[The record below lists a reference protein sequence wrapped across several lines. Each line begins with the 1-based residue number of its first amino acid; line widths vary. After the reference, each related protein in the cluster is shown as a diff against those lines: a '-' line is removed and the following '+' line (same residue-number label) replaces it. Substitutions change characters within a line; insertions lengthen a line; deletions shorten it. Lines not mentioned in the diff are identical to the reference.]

1 MNPLLDTALPT
12 DGLSRRQVLR
22 TGGLVVT
29 LGALV
34 AACGSDRGGSTAP
47 GRIGVAPPQPTLPE
61 GEVDDVV
68 LLRTAQSLEY
78 TALEVYQAA
87 AATGGLSAAETALVD
102 AIVADHTTHAA
113 AVGALIT
120 GLGGEEFQCA
130 NPFLMDRAVNPIVG
144 ALADTDDLHR
154 DLLNVAQALESLAGA
169 SYQALVPM
177 VTDKPARTALMQ
189 IGGEEQRHAT
199 VLARAITPDQVFS
212 PAFFG
217 QPVEKNADGFV
228 VPYAIPSVFGK
239 VSGIDLVVGKRND
252 EGSRFSVQ
260 LQTPAANTLV
270 YGYQTC

>member
-1 MNPLLDTALPT
+1 VNPLLDTALPT

-29 LGALV
+29 LGALA
-34 AACGSDRGGSTAP
+34 AACGSNRAGSTAP
-47 GRIGVAPPQPTLPE
+47 GRIGVAPPQPTLPDA
-61 GEVDDVV
+61 EVDDVV

-78 TALEVYQAA
+78 TALEVYKAA
-87 AATGGLSAAETALVD
+87 AATGGLSAAETALVE
-102 AIVADHTTHAA
+102 AIVADHTAHAA

-120 GLGGEEFQCA
+120 GLGGDEFQCA

-144 ALADTDDLHR
+144 ALEGTDDLHR
-154 DLLNVAQALESLAGA
+154 DLLNVAHAVESLAGA
-169 SYQALVPM
+169 SYQALVPA
-177 VTDKPARTALMQ
+177 VTDKQARTALMQ

-199 VLARAITPDQVFS
+199 VLARVITPDQVFS
-212 PAFFG
+212 PSFFG
-217 QPVEKNADGFV
+217 KPVEKNADGFI

-252 EGSRFSVQ
+252 EGARFSIQ